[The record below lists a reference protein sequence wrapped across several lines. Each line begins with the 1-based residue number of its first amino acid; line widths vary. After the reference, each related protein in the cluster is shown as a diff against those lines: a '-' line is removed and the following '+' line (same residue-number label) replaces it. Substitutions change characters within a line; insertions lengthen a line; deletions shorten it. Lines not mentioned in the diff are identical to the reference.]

1 MAKINIL
8 IPELSDDYVVQNQRQ
23 ITYGIETLV
32 NQLNF
37 AYQNDLKNEQDAF
50 NFFMSSSQYN
60 IKIKGFHLPLL
71 AQQMS

>member
-1 MAKINIL
+1 LAKISIL

-50 NFFMSSSQYN
+50 NFFMSS
-60 IKIKGFHLPLL
+60 
-71 AQQMS
+71 

>member
-1 MAKINIL
+1 MLVLQRKQKKLKRKREKLAKINIL
-8 IPELSDDYVVQNQRQ
+8 IPELNDDYVVQNQRQ

-50 NFFMSSSQYN
+50 NFFMSQ
-60 IKIKGFHLPLL
+60 
-71 AQQMS
+71 

>member
-1 MAKINIL
+1 MLAKINIL
-8 IPELSDDYVVQNQRQ
+8 IPELNEDYVVQNQRQ

-50 NFFMSSSQYN
+50 NFFMS
-60 IKIKGFHLPLL
+60 
-71 AQQMS
+71 

>member
-1 MAKINIL
+1 MAKINIH
-8 IPELSDDYVVQNQRQ
+8 IPELNEDYVVQNQRQ

-50 NFFMSSSQYN
+50 NFFMSQ
-60 IKIKGFHLPLL
+60 
-71 AQQMS
+71 